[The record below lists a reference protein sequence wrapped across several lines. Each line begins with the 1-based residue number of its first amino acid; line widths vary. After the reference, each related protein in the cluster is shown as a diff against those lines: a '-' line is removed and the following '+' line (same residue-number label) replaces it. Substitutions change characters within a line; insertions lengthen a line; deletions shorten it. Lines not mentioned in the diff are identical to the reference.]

1 MTISDLIEL
10 LEYLESK
17 NQESNEKQEEKFNY
31 ILDEIRALEYDF
43 ELIKEKLKIKDNLYW
58 VYQNNLK
65 FNDTKIEVNNLIK
78 HLASHN
84 WVK

>member
-31 ILDEIRALEYDF
+31 ILDEIRALEYDL

-58 VYQNNLK
+58 VYKNNLK
-65 FNDTKIEVNNLIK
+65 FNDTKKKRII
-78 HLASHN
+78 
-84 WVK
+84 